1 MAFAPAV
8 RTPTMT
14 TMHGRLDIE
23 ELHEVYRGFAS
34 HPVVSISDTQRG
46 PMPWMNWA
54 TTIYHGV
61 PADLLKFNPN
71 KERLHG
77 AKPNADDDPRS
88 IKHAPHDRRIHDSCP
103 ISVSPATS
111 SQSGKRE
118 ARQCWGWGSRPASLG
133 SAGTPLG
140 GA

>member
-1 MAFAPAV
+1 
-8 RTPTMT
+8 MT

-34 HPVVSISDTQRG
+34 HPVVSISDAQRG

-71 KERLHG
+71 KGKYLAFLGRISPEKRPDHAIEVARRTGIPLKIAG
-77 AKPNADDDPRS
+77 KVDVVAALRSSSCVGPRS
-88 IKHAPHDRRIHDSCP
+88 
-103 ISVSPATS
+103 VSLRYGAVS
-111 SQSGKRE
+111 
-118 ARQCWGWGSRPASLG
+118 
-133 SAGTPLG
+133 G
-140 GA
+140 GAETA